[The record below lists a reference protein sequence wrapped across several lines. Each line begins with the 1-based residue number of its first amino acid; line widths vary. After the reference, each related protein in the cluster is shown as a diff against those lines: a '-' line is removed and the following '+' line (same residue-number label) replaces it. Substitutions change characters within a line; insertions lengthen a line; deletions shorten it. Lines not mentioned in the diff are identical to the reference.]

1 MLAANLP
8 GRFLPALLSDRC
20 IGPLNTLIPS
30 VLLSSAIIWLWA
42 VSGDNRS
49 SLTVIACFYGFASA
63 GIQVLYAPTVYTFCL
78 EPAKSGSSTEA
89 TQLAVDRIGLKAG
102 VVFSA
107 IGVGCLIGLPI
118 GGALIRYQTSRGMS
132 QPYLGAQ
139 IFAGVCLLLGGFLLL
154 GSRVAKAGWAARRA

>member
-1 MLAANLP
+1 M
-8 GRFLPALLSDRC
+8 
-20 IGPLNTLIPS
+20 
-30 VLLSSAIIWLWA
+30 WLWA
-42 VSGDNRS
+42 VSGERKE

-78 EPAKSGSSTEA
+78 EPATSKSSTEE

-118 GGALIRYQTSRGMS
+118 GGALISYRVDRGMS

-154 GSRVAKAGWAARRA
+154 GSRVMKAGWAATRA

>member
-1 MLAANLP
+1 M
-8 GRFLPALLSDRC
+8 
-20 IGPLNTLIPS
+20 PS

-42 VSGDNRS
+42 ASGDRKE
-49 SLTVIACFYGFASA
+49 SLIVIACFYGFASA

-78 EPAKSGSSTEA
+78 EPSKSTSTTE
-89 TQLAVDRIGLKAG
+89 TKLAVDRIGLKAG

-118 GGALIRYQTSRGMS
+118 GGALISYRTDRGMS

-139 IFAGVCLLLGGFLLL
+139 IFAGVCLLFGGLLL
-154 GSRVAKAGWAARRA
+154 LSSRVVKAGWSATRA